1 MRESIVRALRRRAA
15 CLALCAAAV
24 VLPRALAAQPAA
36 QPAGTVNG
44 TVRVPSFLRGDR
56 TEPDVVVTLT
66 DAQGQAR
73 STASDANGAFRFSGL
88 PAGRYTLSVELPQ
101 YAAFRQE
108 VTVGATPLQAITINL
123 QFKTG
128 ENTPDFVA
136 IRDRWRIDFP
146 EWQRYAPDLPGEQPF
161 VRRATL
167 KPYRQSVLKGDLPI
181 KGQSLFLTL
190 TAVAEVPLEYR
201 KLPTPSGVSTEEPG
215 SEEFFGKPEQL
226 ALLPSGIFSVELFRG
241 DAAFRPKDWAV
252 KATPIFNVNYVDV
265 GERNAL
271 NISPEEESSR
281 RRQDFSLQD
290 LYGEYK
296 LFDIGS
302 NFDFVSVRA
311 GIQPFASDFRGFLF
325 RDNNLGVRVF
335 GTWGRNR
342 NQWNVAFFDQLEKE
356 TNSDLNILFER
367 RHQHVFVANYYRQD
381 FLTPG
386 YTISPSFQSNIDD
399 GEELFFDANGFLVRP
414 APVGLVEPHKV
425 KAYYVG
431 LGGDGHWGRF
441 NVTHQFYQAFGTD
454 ELNGISGQETDIN
467 AQFAAVEVSFD
478 RDWLRP
484 RATFVWSSGDA
495 DPDDEHAHGFDAI
508 LDKPNIIGGGF
519 SFWNRQ
525 SIRLAQTGLALVGRD
540 SVIPSLRSSKAEGQ
554 ASFVNPGI
562 FLYNAGLDAELTP
575 KLRLT
580 SNVTYA
586 QFQSTETLR
595 RILFQDTVSRQV
607 GLDYSVGAQYRP
619 WLNDNAII
627 SGGLSM
633 FSPGTGFKQ
642 ILTGTLL
649 YSPFVMLS
657 LTY

>member
-1 MRESIVRALRRRAA
+1 M
-15 CLALCAAAV
+15 AV
-24 VLPRALAAQPAA
+24 MPVSAQV
-36 QPAGTVNG
+36 AGSLTG

-56 TEPDVVVTLT
+56 TEPDVVVMLT
-66 DAQGQAR
+66 DAAGQAR
-73 STASDANGAFRFSGL
+73 STVSDSNGAFRFTGL
-88 PAGRYTLSVELPQ
+88 APGRYTLRVEVPQ

-108 VTVGATPLQAITINL
+108 VVVGAAPIAPITISL
-123 QFKTG
+123 QFKTR
-128 ENTPDFVA
+128 ENTPDFVP

-146 EWQRYAPDLPGEQPF
+146 EWQRYAPELPGEQPF

-167 KPYRQSVLKGDLPI
+167 KPYRQSTLKGDLPI

-190 TAVAEVPLEYR
+190 AGIAEVPLEYR

-215 SEEFFGKPEQL
+215 SEAFFGKPEQL
-226 ALLPSGIFSVELFRG
+226 AFLPSGIFSAELFHG
-241 DAAFRPKDWAV
+241 DAAFRPKDWSV
-252 KATPIFNVNYVDV
+252 KVTPVFNVNYVDV
-265 GERNAL
+265 QERNAL

-281 RRQDFSLQD
+281 RRQDFSLND
-290 LYGEYK
+290 LYAEVK
-296 LFDIGS
+296 LFDIGP

-325 RDNNLGVRVF
+325 RDNNLGVRAF

-367 RHQHVFVANYYRQD
+367 RRQHVFVANYYRQD
-381 FLTPG
+381 FLTQG
-386 YTISPSFQSNIDD
+386 YTISPSFQANRDD
-399 GEELFFDANGFLVRP
+399 GEELTFDANGFLVRP
-414 APVGLVEPHKV
+414 APVGLVRPHKV
-425 KAYYVG
+425 KAYYAG
-431 LGGDGHWGRF
+431 IGGDGHWGRL
-441 NVTHQFYQAFGTD
+441 NVTHQFYQAFGQD
-454 ELNGISGQETDIN
+454 ELNGIAGQPTDIN
-467 AQFAAVEVSFD
+467 AQFAAVEVSVD

-495 DPDDEHAHGFDAI
+495 NPDDDRARGFDAI
-508 LDKPNIIGGGF
+508 LDRPNIIGGGF

-525 SIRLAQTGLALVGRD
+525 SIRLAQTGLALVGRE
-540 SVIPSLRSSKAEGQ
+540 SVLPSLRSSKAEGQ

-562 FLYNAGLDAELTP
+562 FLYNAGVDAELTP

-580 SNVTYA
+580 SNVTFA

-595 RILFQDTVSRQV
+595 RLLFQDTVSRQV
-607 GLDYSVGAQYRP
+607 GLDYSVGAQWRP
-619 WLNDNAII
+619 WLNDNAIL

-649 YSPFVMLS
+649 YSPFVMFT